1 MADSIRDE
9 LLSIP
14 GIEEAELEGDTS
26 TPAGVRVRLSAD
38 ADTDTVGQEV
48 RRVLAT
54 HGMRSHVTASDA
66 PVNPP
71 PPPGAPASVVTLPG
85 VSIAPPPPVFAEEA
99 PAREELLERA
109 EEVPS
114 RAQSIEELPG
124 PATPESASPG
134 RGGVRRLQSVAV
146 EEGRGGVLVRV
157 SADDDTSAERRS
169 RPGAAGLDDAVV
181 AAIGELVDRKAAPPL
196 VLQVVEH
203 EVAGTPLVTV
213 VLELGDGSRRVGSAV
228 AEGGRVY
235 AVGYAAWLAL
245 SSF

>member
-1 MADSIRDE
+1 MADSIREE
-9 LLSIP
+9 LLLIP
-14 GIEEAELEGDTS
+14 GIEEAELEGDTA

-38 ADTDTVGQEV
+38 ADTDTVGEEV

-54 HGMRSHVTASDA
+54 HGMRSHVTAPDN

-85 VSIAPPPPVFAEEA
+85 VSIAPPVQRFREA
-99 PAREELLERA
+99 RTNDIEPEALIQDLED
-109 EEVPS
+109 VGS
-114 RAQSIEELPG
+114 G
-124 PATPESASPG
+124 GDASPPTPASTPPAV
-134 RGGVRRLQSVAV
+134 VRRLQSVAV

-157 SADDDTSAERRS
+157 SADDGTAAERRA
-169 RPGAAGLDDAVV
+169 RAGEAGLDDAVV
-181 AAIGELVDRKAAPPL
+181 SAIGELVDRRAAPPL
-196 VLQVVEH
+196 VLEVVEH

-213 VLELGDGSRRVGSAV
+213 VVELGDGSRRVGSAV

-245 SSF
+245 SGF